1 MTTPITNTPVKTN
14 AYVQVEGG
22 VNNYT
27 NTKQANLGAALGGEI
42 SKGGTFAK
50 AEVGCGTAF
59 KAKAEVG
66 HEFNIGKNMGLELS
80 ANAQY
85 TQSNKHSTADFKTTY
100 TNSYES
106 KEFSTTTSWKDGL
119 RKAGGALALN
129 FKGKKGNIKAGVE
142 VGAYKNNA
150 PDVHQNFNSQT
161 IVDIKNNET
170 QETHKEIYNYNMDY
184 DLKQRNSGM
193 YVTPKV
199 SAELNLGKTNNWSLV
214 ANADR
219 FGGNA
224 GVRFKF

>member
-1 MTTPITNTPVKTN
+1 MTTPITNTIVRTN

-27 NTKQANLGAALGGEI
+27 NTMQANLGAALGGEI

-59 KAKAEVG
+59 KAKTEVG

-80 ANAQY
+80 ANAVY
-85 TQSNKHSTADFKTTY
+85 AKSNTQ
-100 TNSYES
+100 NSYNTKFAIATDKQTQTMSMS
-106 KEFSTTTSWKDGL
+106 KKWHDGYK
-119 RKAGGALALN
+119 KAGGALMMT
-129 FKGKKGNIKAGVE
+129 FTGKKGNVKAGVE
-142 VGAYKNNA
+142 VGAYTNNA
-150 PDVHQNFNSQT
+150 PDISTSYNATVKNENGNNQNYT
-161 IVDIKNNET
+161 LHHE
-170 QETHKEIYNYNMDY
+170 
-184 DLKQRNSGM
+184 LKAHHSGM
-193 YVTPKV
+193 YATPKV

>member
-1 MTTPITNTPVKTN
+1 MTIPITNTPVKAN

-27 NTKQANLGAALGGEI
+27 NAQQANLGAALGGEI

-50 AEVGCGTAF
+50 AEVGYGTAF
-59 KAKAEVG
+59 KAKTEVG

-85 TQSNKHSTADFKTTY
+85 TRSNHHSTADTKITY
-100 TNSYES
+100 MNPYES
-106 KEFSTTTSWKDGL
+106 KEYSSTTSWKDGL

-150 PDVHQNFNSQT
+150 PDIQLNVNYQT
-161 IVDIKNNET
+161 LVETKNNET
-170 QETHKEIYNYNMDY
+170 QEINKEIYNNSTKCDI
-184 DLKQRNSGM
+184 KQRNSGV

-199 SAELNLGKTNNWSLV
+199 SAELNMGKQGNWSLV

-224 GVRFKF
+224 GIKFKF

>member
-1 MTTPITNTPVKTN
+1 ME
-14 AYVQVEGG
+14 AGY
-22 VNNYT
+22 
-27 NTKQANLGAALGGEI
+27 
-42 SKGGTFAK
+42 
-50 AEVGCGTAF
+50 GTAF
-59 KAKAEVG
+59 KAKTEVG

-85 TQSNKHSTADFKTTY
+85 TRSNHHSTADTKITY
-100 TNSYES
+100 TNPYEC
-106 KEFSTTTSWKDGL
+106 KEYSSTTSWKDGL

-150 PDVHQNFNSQT
+150 PDIQLNVNHQT
-161 IVDIKNNET
+161 LVETKNNET
-170 QETHKEIYNYNMDY
+170 QEINKEIYNNSTKCDI
-184 DLKQRNSGM
+184 KQRNSGV

-199 SAELNLGKTNNWSLV
+199 SAELNMGKQGNWSLV

-224 GVRFKF
+224 GIKFKF